1 MVMVR
6 QNRSSNHASSRK
18 ENTAMTT
25 KTLTKPEASE
35 AEKKIEKLRELY
47 ADAPEIGRVA
57 LENLIKGMK
66 AKVASGEKT
75 STAGRIGLQKG
86 KISELTTLLPLLPGG
101 AKRIR
106 AVLDAGGNLQNA
118 DNVGTLHDMR
128 YVFLDNDTK
137 LLFVTTYDGDWDP
150 YIDDFATIIPDDL
163 DVVFANCEG
172 WPGVRN
178 PAVKDF
184 IVKHQ
189 IPAHAWYVGNPNL
202 TVKDARRL
210 EKIGAAVDEFLDKI
224 A

>member
-1 MVMVR
+1 
-6 QNRSSNHASSRK
+6 
-18 ENTAMTT
+18 MTT

-66 AKVASGEKT
+66 AKAASGEKT

-202 TVKDARRL
+202 SVKDTRRL

>member
-1 MVMVR
+1 
-6 QNRSSNHASSRK
+6 
-18 ENTAMTT
+18 MTT
-25 KTLTKPEASE
+25 KTLTKSEASE

-57 LENLIKGMK
+57 LENLIKGLK
-66 AKVASGEKT
+66 AKAASGEKT
-75 STAGRIGLQKG
+75 STAGRIVLQKG

-202 TVKDARRL
+202 SVKDTRRL

>member
-1 MVMVR
+1 
-6 QNRSSNHASSRK
+6 
-18 ENTAMTT
+18 MTT

-66 AKVASGEKT
+66 AKAASGEKT

-178 PAVKDF
+178 PAGKDF

-202 TVKDARRL
+202 SVKDTRRL
-210 EKIGAAVDEFLDKI
+210 EKISAAVDEFLDKI

>member
-1 MVMVR
+1 MAT
-6 QNRSSNHASSRK
+6 Q
-18 ENTAMTT
+18 TATRAELNQAVA
-25 KTLTKPEASE
+25 KKILTRPEDDA
-35 AEKKIEKLRELY
+35 AEKKIQELRQLY

-57 LENLIKGMK
+57 LENLIDDMK
-66 AKVASGEKT
+66 AKAKAGSGEKA

-86 KISELTTLLPLLPGG
+86 KVSELTTLLPLVPGG
-101 AKRIR
+101 AERIR

-118 DNVGTLHDMR
+118 DKVGTLHDMR

-137 LLFVTTYDGDWDP
+137 LLFATTYDGDWDA
-150 YIDDFATIIPDDL
+150 YINDFATFIPDDL
-163 DVVFANCEG
+163 DVVFANCVG
-172 WPGVRN
+172 WPGVRS
-178 PAVKDF
+178 PAVKDY

-210 EKIGAAVDEFLDKI
+210 EKIGAALDEFLDKI

>member
-1 MVMVR
+1 
-6 QNRSSNHASSRK
+6 
-18 ENTAMTT
+18 MTT
-25 KTLTKPEASE
+25 KTLTKPETE
-35 AEKKIEKLRELY
+35 AEKKIQKLREIY

-57 LENLIKGMK
+57 LENLIEGMK
-66 AKVASGEKT
+66 ANAGSGEKK
-75 STAGRIGLQKG
+75 STAGRIGLQRG
-86 KISELTTLLPLLPGG
+86 KVSELTTLLKLLPGG

-118 DNVGTLHDMR
+118 DKVATLHDMR

-150 YIDDFATIIPDDL
+150 YIEDFATKIPDDL
-163 DVVFANCEG
+163 DVVFSNCEG
-172 WPGVRN
+172 WPGVRT

-184 IVKHQ
+184 IANHQ
-189 IPAHAWYVGNPNL
+189 IPAYAWYVGNPKL
-202 TVKDARRL
+202 TVKDTRRL